1 MWFTML
7 SPNIYTRLVTLALV
21 SDGLVLLILGFSS
34 LSCTFFW
41 FSSFFSPGLLAVLDF
56 WVFRICLHY
65 VNITFIF
72 SETVVMIGIPMNG
85 IFLFYNCFLWC
96 ILYRGITSILLF
108 LRDFAH
114 GRFLH
119 DEEVQSSMDLHF
131 ILSKVLTTFPL
142 IPLIKKWFYF

>member
-72 SETVVMIGIPMNG
+72 SETVVMIGPMNG
-85 IFLFYNCFLWC
+85 IFWFYNCFLWC
-96 ILYRGITSILLF
+96 ILYRGITSILFF